1 MIGNEQSSQE
11 SKPPP
16 VSPAGLPVGASRRRL
31 SRVGRKQSNGSVQ
44 SSSSSGTARSVESVG
59 ILQPAKNKIRRHK
72 HRLSTVFGRG
82 SRRGSG
88 EMAASGEEV
97 VTEDPS
103 ELSNHITAPGILKI
117 FGTEICEGANYK
129 SVLATTHSSAK
140 ELVKE
145 ALARYS
151 LSKEHVDDY
160 VLCDVIGCIGDH
172 PWRTE
177 CVRLV
182 GDNEKPLLLQSL
194 WKPREGYA
202 RRFEIQRK
210 ASVEEN
216 ISKDRDT
223 VTAGINA
230 QARKLQKIRS
240 RGKYVL
246 LELGGR
252 DGAVDSKH
260 NLFKSL
266 SETNLT
272 AEAQSTCGH
281 SCSEAHKN
289 IKNQSQGEEPDSEA
303 YKATHCPANERE
315 ETESSDDNSTQYS
328 IHPPLEFPYFL
339 LLQGFSYRQDF
350 IIYALIGSY
359 TVFGRQVEQTSTEID
374 GNTEILHLWAPDI
387 LPQHC
392 CVQRLDV
399 HPAPDSTPGSVTLLK
414 PINRAKVK
422 RNGVTITRNVELQS
436 GDIISLGDHYLFM
449 YKDPTSPVVSISP
462 TVPMSHICK
471 MPPQCKTNV
480 LSERERKYNGLPC
493 FRDSDGVELVLDY
506 DVEHETRI
514 LKEIFTMTDQ
524 NKNASKLTASFL
536 LCLCLQQSATHFSM
550 PALRRLLLQIANEVQ
565 MVVWEKA
572 KELAALQPE
581 TTEKLFQA
589 LEPLVLWMANSV
601 QLFHF
606 IQKEVPCLL
615 HGISQEEEENDLL
628 ELYLSSV
635 RSASEEAMTVLEE
648 VIMFTFQQ
656 CVYYLTKMLYLVL
669 PSLLD
674 SNPFSASGQLN
685 ISEDVKGVLDIC
697 TKTLQLV
704 RVFQVHTE
712 ITLQLFAYLF
722 FFINA
727 LLFNQLMERGTGG
740 TFYHWSRGVQIR
752 ANLDI
757 LVDWAH
763 RAGLSDL
770 AHSYLLKL
778 SSAVNLL
785 ATPKENLLQMS
796 WGTLRMEFMS
806 LNPAQLHHILR
817 EYNPQWS
824 CSAAWTP
831 SSDEASAAL
840 RTIDILEGFDNH
852 PPLILPID
860 GFLLEL
866 KKTIYDAGL
875 IKQQSQFQ
883 RLIRKLTD
891 PESDP
896 CSTEPPQLVS
906 AVPMEAKLTKM
917 EVHPKAQLEIGHTE
931 IVFPHAGMSDYGFC
945 EALLTKKLQ
954 NLELKN
960 NRVNH
965 SSVERLTLDPSC
977 LLTPPNTPQ
986 NLELMDSE
994 TDQQE
999 ADQKFK
1005 NLPKIKQ
1012 DEGESEEHDI
1022 GEEDVFVLEL
1032 QRGAC
1037 GLGLALVD
1045 VEETQFKVS
1054 GIYIKTV
1061 IPDSPAALSQ
1071 RLRAG
1076 DRILAVNGLSL
1087 VGVDHKI
1094 GRELIQMSGERT
1106 RLLVARSDSTTTK
1119 EKRAKLPA

>member
-1 MIGNEQSSQE
+1 MIANEGSSQT

-16 VSPAGLPVGASRRRL
+16 ASPAGLPVSASKRRI

-44 SSSSSGTARSVESVG
+44 SSSSSGTTRSAESVG
-59 ILQPAKNKIRRHK
+59 IRQPAKNKIRRHQ
-72 HRLSTVFGRG
+72 HRLSAVFGRG

-88 EMAASGEEV
+88 EMAASGEEMV

-129 SVLATTHSSAK
+129 SVLATTHSCAK

-151 LSKEHVDDY
+151 LSKEHADDY

-177 CVRLV
+177 CVRVV

-202 RRFEIQRK
+202 RRFEIQHK

-230 QARKLQKIRS
+230 QARKLQKTRS
-240 RGKYVL
+240 RGKSVPL
-246 LELGGR
+246 DLGIS
-252 DGAVDSKH
+252 DGAVDSRH
-260 NLFKSL
+260 NLFRSL
-266 SETNLT
+266 SEMNLP

-281 SCSEAHKN
+281 SCTEVHKN
-289 IKNQSQGEEPDSEA
+289 CKNQSQGEEPEAEA
-303 YKATHCPANERE
+303 YKATHCHANERE
-315 ETESSDDNSTQYS
+315 ETESSNDNTTQYS

-339 LLQGFSYRQDF
+339 LLHGFSYR
-350 IIYALIGSY
+350 
-359 TVFGRQVEQTSTEID
+359 
-374 GNTEILHLWAPDI
+374 
-387 LPQHC
+387 
-392 CVQRLDV
+392 
-399 HPAPDSTPGSVTLLK
+399 
-414 PINRAKVK
+414 
-422 RNGVTITRNVELQS
+422 
-436 GDIISLGDHYLFM
+436 
-449 YKDPTSPVVSISP
+449 
-462 TVPMSHICK
+462 
-471 MPPQCKTNV
+471 
-480 LSERERKYNGLPC
+480 
-493 FRDSDGVELVLDY
+493 
-506 DVEHETRI
+506 
-514 LKEIFTMTDQ
+514 
-524 NKNASKLTASFL
+524 
-536 LCLCLQQSATHFSM
+536 QQSATHFSM
-550 PALRRLLLQIANEVQ
+550 PALRRLLLQIANGVQ
-565 MVVWEKA
+565 IVVWEKA

-581 TTEKLFQA
+581 IDSDPEDLPPNTDKLFQA
-589 LEPLVLWMANSV
+589 LEPLVLWMANSI
-601 QLFHF
+601 QLLHF
-606 IQKEVPCLL
+606 IQQEVPRLL
-615 HGISQEEEENDLL
+615 HGISQEEEDEEEDCIAVLQL
-628 ELYLSSV
+628 RLSSV

-656 CVYYLTKMLYLVL
+656 CVYYLTKMLYPVL
-669 PSLLD
+669 PGLLD
-674 SNPFSASGQLN
+674 SNPFSESGHLH

-704 RVFQVHTE
+704 RVLHVHPE

-727 LLFNQLMERGTGG
+727 LLFNLLMERGSGG
-740 TFYHWSRGVQIR
+740 MFYHWSCGVRIR
-752 ANLDI
+752 ANLD
-757 LVDWAH
+757 LLMDWAH
-763 RAGLSDL
+763 GAGMSDL

-796 WGTLRMEFMS
+796 WSTLRMEFTS

-817 EYNPQWS
+817 EYNPRRS
-824 CSAAWTP
+824 CPAAWTP

-852 PPLILPID
+852 PPLFLPTD
-860 GFLLEL
+860 GFELEL
-866 KKTIYDAGL
+866 KRPVSETGL
-875 IKQQSQFQ
+875 IKQLSRFQ
-883 RLIRKLTD
+883 RLIKNLTD
-891 PESDP
+891 TESNP
-896 CSTEPPQLVS
+896 HSPEPPQLVS

-931 IVFPHAGMSDYGFC
+931 IVFPHAGTSDLGSC
-945 EALLTKKLQ
+945 EALITKKLQ
-954 NLELKN
+954 NLELQN

-994 TDQQE
+994 TDHQE
-999 ADQKFK
+999 ADQTSKY
-1005 NLPKIKQ
+1005 LGAIKQ
-1012 DEGESEEHDI
+1012 DEGKSEEHEI

-1037 GLGLALVD
+1037 GLGLELVD
-1045 VEETQFKVS
+1045 GEETPFKVS

-1076 DRILAVNGLSL
+1076 DRILALNGLSL
-1087 VGVDHKI
+1087 VGVDFQI
-1094 GRELIQMSGERT
+1094 GKELFQMSGERT
-1106 RLLVARSDSTTTK
+1106 RLLVARFDSTTK
-1119 EKRAKLPA
+1119 ETRTNLPA